1 MFRKLSI
8 QRSLMGIVAFLMI
21 SGMVILTVILV
32 IMQQRAR
39 QARDEQLNVF
49 FEEISD
55 SNTKNL
61 RAMGVTVSGII
72 AGELDA
78 MKAQQSDERIHHQKE
93 RAKQLAQLIAS
104 FVAPY
109 LARNDDAQID
119 EVARSAAYDSD
130 IGVLLV
136 EDNDGYYFGGYYQED
151 HPGLLRRPS
160 PDGESV
166 PFGPDRV
173 GRALLENHTDSTYL
187 ESAPIYDP
195 RNVTRQIGWIKLIM
209 LNDRIVQEADDLAAR
224 ANSLQNETVL
234 SLSTQAEHLSDE
246 QNALM
251 VQTSEMLQREGE
263 QSDWRLNVWT
273 AVIILGVLV
282 CSLTAIAILSDRLLR
297 PLHRATAFAAS
308 LGQGE
313 LSRRIEPSPQY
324 DANLLT
330 QALNSM
336 ADALE
341 ERGNQTQAALAE
353 LNGVLARVDTIA
365 GNLDGS
371 AHSIAESSHGFAAG
385 LSELRESL
393 QEIASTLSE
402 MERHSAMNAENA
414 ARVTRMSAEALS
426 MTQQGQ
432 EQMRAMTESMTAV
445 TEVYARLTGMV
456 KTIDSIAFQTNLLA
470 INAAVE
476 AAHAGKYGKG
486 FSVVA
491 DEVRRLSFHSAQA
504 AAQARDEVAE
514 ADKRIDEAQER
525 AKVTSEALG
534 VISASS
540 REVAQ
545 ALDTVQNASNEQLQ
559 GVRQA
564 NINMDRISVF
574 AQRGLEEA
582 QRIASTTAMLSGMA
596 RELSSMLDKP
606 DSFREQPNNQWTPH
620 FELPGPEGTDHDP
633 DTNSLPIYPPPD
645 DES

>member
-21 SGMVILTVILV
+21 SGMVILTVVLV

-39 QARDEQLNVF
+39 QARDDQLDVF

-55 SNTKNL
+55 SNSKNL
-61 RAMGVTVSGII
+61 RQMGATVSGII
-72 AGELDA
+72 ADELDSI
-78 MKAQQSDERIHHQKE
+78 KAQQSNERVRHQKE
-93 RAKQLAQLIAS
+93 RATQLAQLIAS

-119 EVARSAAYDSD
+119 EVCRSAAYDSD

-151 HPGLLRRPS
+151 HPGLLRRLS
-160 PDGESV
+160 PDGEPV

-173 GRALLENHTDSTYL
+173 GRALVENHAASTYQ

-224 ANSLQNETVL
+224 ANSLQNETVR
-234 SLSTQAEHLSDE
+234 SLSSQAERLSDE

-251 VQTSEMLQREGE
+251 VKTSEMLQREGE
-263 QSDWRLNVWT
+263 QSDWKLNVWT
-273 AVIILGVLV
+273 VVIILGVLV

-297 PLHRATAFAAS
+297 PLNRATAFAAS
-308 LGQGE
+308 LGRGE
-313 LSRRIEPSPQY
+313 LSRRLEPSAQY

-341 ERGNQTQAALAE
+341 ERGNQTQAALAD

-385 LSELRESL
+385 LSELRGSL
-393 QEIASTLSE
+393 REIASTLSD
-402 MERHSAMNAENA
+402 MERHSAMNVENA

-432 EQMRAMTESMTAV
+432 DQMRAMTESMTAV

-514 ADKRIDEAQER
+514 ADKRIEEAQER
-525 AKVTSEALG
+525 AKVTSEA
-534 VISASS
+534 VSSTMAS
-540 REVAQ
+540 REPLKSYSYRV
-545 ALDTVQNASNEQLQ
+545 TFPKASVE
-559 GVRQA
+559 
-564 NINMDRISVF
+564 
-574 AQRGLEEA
+574 
-582 QRIASTTAMLSGMA
+582 
-596 RELSSMLDKP
+596 
-606 DSFREQPNNQWTPH
+606 DSIRPLTP
-620 FELPGPEGTDHDP
+620 
-633 DTNSLPIYPPPD
+633 
-645 DES
+645 